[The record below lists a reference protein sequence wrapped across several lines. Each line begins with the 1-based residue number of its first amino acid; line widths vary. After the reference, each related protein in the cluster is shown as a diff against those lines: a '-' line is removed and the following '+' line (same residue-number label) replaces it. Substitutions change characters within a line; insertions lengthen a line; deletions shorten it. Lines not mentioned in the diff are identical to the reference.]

1 LKLLAIIIIL
11 LTLTISL
18 TYAYGYPQRG
28 PPIAGV
34 VTKIVDGDT
43 IDAKLANNET
53 VRIRFT
59 MANTPE
65 RSSMAGWLPA
75 TTFTKTMCPVGGAII
90 MDPDAGQP
98 KSYQRNVA
106 KVFCLHMFLQNEE
119 LLKGGYAVVNHTRWC
134 PLSEFAKESWTGCT
148 Q

>member
-1 LKLLAIIIIL
+1 MKSLILVIIL
-11 LTLTISL
+11 LTFTVSL
-18 TYAYGYPQRG
+18 AYGYPQKG

-59 MANTPE
+59 IANTPE

-75 TTFTKTMCPVGGAII
+75 TAFTKTMCPIGTTII

-98 KSYQRNVA
+98 KSYNRNVA
-106 KVFCLHMFLQNEE
+106 KVFCLHVFLQNEE
-119 LLKGGYAVVNHTRWC
+119 LLKGGYAVVNHSRWC
-134 PLSEFAKESWTGCT
+134 PLTEFKAEAWTGCAP
-148 Q
+148 